1 MNRKTQKKKKLAERG
16 VGVRALGRREFAGGP
31 CRLYSKRLKGEKGS
45 GEEQRRDGNLVG
57 RAYSRRG
64 VRATSKGSI
73 FKCTYADILLD
84 ISSEPGYTRAMMAV
98 KVYFYFF
105 SRHP

>member
-1 MNRKTQKKKKLAERG
+1 LGGRG
-16 VGVRALGRREFAGGP
+16 FAGGP
-31 CRLYSKRLKGEKGS
+31 CRLYRKRVQERWGAVFGLVVKG
-45 GEEQRRDGNLVG
+45 
-57 RAYSRRG
+57 A
-64 VRATSKGSI
+64 
-73 FKCTYADILLD
+73 YADILLD